1 MLTVN
6 SRNMLASLLKCVNV
20 FDIDP
25 KTDHICL
32 LEYLIVLDF
41 TQLRKLDVFSQL
53 TRILYVNNHKCDGT
67 SFII

>member
-6 SRNMLASLLKCVNV
+6 SRNMLASLLKCINV

-25 KTDHICL
+25 KTDHRRL

-41 TQLRKLDVFSQL
+41 TQLHKLDVFSQL
-53 TRILYVNNHKCDGT
+53 TRILYM
-67 SFII
+67 